1 MASVIAQQHG
11 LSLEKLKTLCCQAG
25 AELEAQARLYPLH
38 RPIYR
43 WASSE

>member
-11 LSLEKLKTLCCQAG
+11 LSLEKLKTLCWQAG